1 MKQEFVTN
9 NVIKQW
15 TNEQYA
21 PASSTVGAIIQ
32 YKSSN
37 NGKKK
42 KVQQNI
48 RGIQGKNGDESH
60 PQGFGARPA
69 FRA

>member
-37 NGKKK
+37 DGKKK
-42 KVQQNI
+42 NRSTIKYKRNT
-48 RGIQGKNGDESH
+48 GKEW
-60 PQGFGARPA
+60 
-69 FRA
+69 